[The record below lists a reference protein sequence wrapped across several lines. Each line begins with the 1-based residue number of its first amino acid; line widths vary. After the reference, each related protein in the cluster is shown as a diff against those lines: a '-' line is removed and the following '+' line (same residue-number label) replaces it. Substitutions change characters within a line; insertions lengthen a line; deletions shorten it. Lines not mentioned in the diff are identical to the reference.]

1 MPPIAANDN
10 HPRPDGFDAAL
21 EKQLPVL
28 RRYAR
33 RLAKT
38 SDAAEELLH
47 EAVADIL
54 RRAHTCRM
62 ETFKT
67 WSNWAVYGVFSTMAK
82 ARTTQKRTANVVS
95 TSAFSELPGSAKSS
109 QHESAEL
116 SSVLG
121 LLRGREGDMTL
132 RVAMGETLEEIGR
145 DYGLGRERVRQ
156 LVERERARV
165 SALLEVGNA

>member
-33 RLAKT
+33 RLAET

-67 WSNWAVYGVFSTMAK
+67 WSNWAVYGAYSTMAK
-82 ARTTQKRTANVVS
+82 ARNRLKRNACLVS
-95 TSAFSELPGSAKSS
+95 TSAFSELPGGVSSS
-109 QHESAEL
+109 QQESAEL
-116 SSVLG
+116 SEVLG
-121 LLRGREGDMTL
+121 LLKGRDGAMTL

-145 DYGLGRERVRQ
+145 DYGVGRERVRQ

-165 SALLEVGNA
+165 SVLLEARNA

>member
-1 MPPIAANDN
+1 MSPIAANDN

-38 SDAAEELLH
+38 SDAAEELLQ

-67 WSNWAVYGVFSTMAK
+67 WSNWAVYGTYSTMAK
-82 ARTTQKRTANVVS
+82 RKSRLKRTANVAS
-95 TSAFSELPGSAKSS
+95 MSALAEFDVGTKSS
-109 QHESAEL
+109 QQESAEL

-121 LLRGREGDMTL
+121 LLKGRDGEMTL

-165 SALLEVGNA
+165 LASMEVG